1 MSTFTKKPVQVY
13 LRQDQIDALRLLAA
27 KQGTTVAELIR
38 EGIDRVLIEMPLEED
53 PIWKIVGSG
62 DSSVH
67 DLALKHDQYLAES
80 EENNNRPPH
89 A

>member
-1 MSTFTKKPVQVY
+1 MTIYAKKPVQVY

-27 KQGTTVAELIR
+27 KQGTSVAELIR
-38 EGIDRVLIEMPLEED
+38 QGIDRVLIEMPLEED

-62 DSSVH
+62 NSSVH
-67 DLALKHDQYLAES
+67 DLALEHDQYLAES
-80 EENNNRPPH
+80 EESNNRPPH